1 MSPRRGALTSDAAGP
16 RAARRV
22 DTRATESD
30 IRAAVSSIDLAPL
43 MKPASIA
50 VVGASQRMTRATRV
64 VANLQRFGY
73 AGRIFPINPRYADVL
88 GLPCY
93 PELASTPERADSVVV
108 AIPAEHVPDV
118 LRAAVAAGVRGAVV
132 LSSGFAEAGPEGQR
146 RQAELE
152 RLASDHGLLICGP
165 NCYGVFN
172 IRLGAA
178 TFSADMAEP
187 LRPGAV
193 GVVSQSGGFSHA
205 IGEYLMQQRHIGL
218 SYIVSCGNQAGL
230 TVEDYV
236 EFLVEDD
243 DTTVV
248 GAFVEGFKKP
258 ERFRR
263 AAARAHELRKPIVVL
278 KVGRS
283 ENARQAM
290 LAHTGSLAGTP
301 EIIEAALRQSGV
313 VQVSSINEMIDTLAL
328 LSAATRY
335 HPRAWRVG
343 ILSGLGGECG
353 RASDAADRA
362 GVELPPL
369 SPASVER
376 LRSFMPDFANPRN
389 PLDGTGAMYEDA
401 RLFPQIF
408 DTLLRDEAIDVLA
421 VNLRVNV
428 PKPGGLAPSRQFSR
442 AMSEAMRGGADRLV
456 VAFSSFAGGDLD
468 PEVIHTL
475 AEAGVPFLE
484 STETTMLALR
494 NAREHRRFLERPIEP
509 SAGFVPPRAITRPL
523 GRGVLTS
530 AEAARILTDFGI
542 PPAETIPAKDA
553 EQAVRAADSL
563 GYPVVIKIDSP
574 DIAHKTDVGGVRVG
588 CCDAAAVRAA
598 VVDVFD
604 SVRRH
609 APAARLDGVQVQRM
623 VAGGTEMIL
632 GVKTDPLFGPAVVCG
647 FGGIFVEQLRD
658 VSVRVPPI
666 GRADAMAMV
675 DELRAS
681 AVLRGARGRATADVD
696 ALADTIVRLAA
707 LAEAHRQS
715 LRALDINPLL
725 VLDAGRGVVA
735 VDWLIELA

>member
-1 MSPRRGALTSDAAGP
+1 MPMR
-16 RAARRV
+16 
-22 DTRATESD
+22 
-30 IRAAVSSIDLAPL
+30 LAPL

-73 AGRIFPINPRYADVL
+73 PGRIFPINPRYTDVL

-93 PELASTPERADSVVV
+93 PDLASMPERADTVVV
-108 AIPAEHVPDV
+108 AIPAEQVPGV
-118 LRAAVAAGVRGAVV
+118 LRGAVATGVRAAVV

-152 RLASDHGLLICGP
+152 RLAADHGLLICGP

-205 IGEYLMQQRHIGL
+205 IAEYLMQQRHVGL

-230 TVEDYV
+230 TVEDYIGY
-236 EFLVEDD
+236 LVEDD
-243 DTTVV
+243 DTAVV
-248 GAFVEGFKKP
+248 GAFVEGFRKP
-258 ERFRR
+258 ETFRR
-263 AAARAHELRKPIVVL
+263 AAGRARELRKPIVVL

-301 EIIEAALRQSGV
+301 EIIDAVLRQSGV
-313 VQVSSINEMIDTLAL
+313 VQVSSLNEMMDTLTL
-328 LSAATRY
+328 LSAAR
-335 HPRAWRVG
+335 HHAARAWRVG
-343 ILSGLGGECG
+343 VLSGLGGECG
-353 RASDAADRA
+353 RAADAADRA

-369 SPASVER
+369 SAASVETMKG
-376 LRSFMPDFANPRN
+376 FMPDFANPRN

-401 RLFPQIF
+401 RLFPQLL
-408 DTLLRDEAIDVLA
+408 DTLLRDEVIDVLA

-442 AMSEAMRGGADRLV
+442 AMSEALRGGADRLV

-484 STETTMLALR
+484 STETAMLALR
-494 NAREHRRFLERPIEP
+494 NAREHRRFLERPIEA
-509 SAGFVPPRAITRPL
+509 SVGFVPPRAIGRPL
-523 GRGVLTS
+523 GRGVLAS
-530 AEAARILTDFGI
+530 AEATRLLTDFGI
-542 PPAETIPAKDA
+542 PLAETIQAKDA
-553 EQAVRAADSL
+553 EQAVRAADRL

-574 DIAHKTDVGGVRVG
+574 DVAHKTDVGGVRVG
-588 CCDAAAVRAA
+588 CRDAAAVRAA
-598 VVDVFD
+598 VVDVLD

-609 APAARLDGVQVQRM
+609 APAAPLDGVQVQRM
-623 VAGGTEMIL
+623 VPGGTEMIL

-658 VSVRVPPI
+658 VSVRVPPV
-666 GRADAMAMV
+666 GRADAMAMI
-675 DELRAS
+675 DELRGA
-681 AVLRGARGRATADVD
+681 ALLKGARGRAPADVD

-725 VLDAGRGVVA
+725 VLEAGRGVVA
-735 VDWLIELA
+735 VDWLIELT